1 MIKVENLTKRYA
13 GQTAIRD
20 LNFEVGQG
28 EIMGF
33 LGPNGAGKTT
43 TMRILAGFMPA
54 TSGRASIA
62 GFDVF
67 EQSLQARSRLGYMP
81 ENVPL
86 YNDMRVT
93 EYLDYR
99 AALKGVPHRRVAE
112 RVGDVKEL
120 CGLREVERKLIGAL
134 SKGYRQ
140 RVGLAD
146 ALVNEPELLILD
158 EPTIGLDPN
167 QIRQVRE
174 LIKNL
179 GKQHTILL
187 STHILPEVEMTCSR
201 VIIIHKGR
209 IEACDT
215 PDNLLGQIRQ
225 AGGVVVEAKTGKD
238 DGAEELRKISGVRE
252 VTVEQEDGWI
262 THDCA
267 AEGHALTLAAGERP
281 RLALEE
287 AFDPQNTGG
296 FVHPPANFLLRQF
309 AQRKTKG
316 HVVVDSHVRIKGV
329 GLEDHRDVTV
339 LGRNVIN
346 QPVANEDATFGYLL
360 KAGQEPQ
367 RGRFSRPFQETR
379 ALGQAPRA
387 IVVEH
392 DLERGIEDDDVVAG
406 GHEYYRLRCP
416 SVCRSLPSG
425 CAATSSESSSASG
438 QPSSWRR
445 PAALN

>member
-13 GQTAIRD
+13 GHTAIKD
-20 LNFEVGQG
+20 LSFEVGKG

-43 TMRILAGFMPA
+43 TMRILASFMPP
-54 TSGRASIA
+54 TSGRASVA

-67 EQSLQARSRLGYMP
+67 EQSLQARAHLGYMP

-99 AALKGVPHRRVAE
+99 AALKGVPHRRVNE

-120 CGLREVERKLIGAL
+120 CGLKDVEKKLIRTL

-146 ALVNEPELLILD
+146 ALLHEPDLLILD

-201 VIIIHKGR
+201 VIIVHKGR

-215 PDNLLGQIRQ
+215 PENLLGQIRQ
-225 AGGVVVEAKTGKD
+225 AGGVLLEAKTGKD
-238 DGAEELRKISGVRE
+238 DGEEELKRIHGVRDITTEADGDWKIFSLRVESGTDVREE
-252 VTVEQEDGWI
+252 VFRLASQRHWAVRELSQRRATLEDVFVEI
-262 THDCA
+262 THSD
-267 AEGHALTLAAGERP
+267 
-281 RLALEE
+281 
-287 AFDPQNTGG
+287 
-296 FVHPPANFLLRQF
+296 
-309 AQRKTKG
+309 
-316 HVVVDSHVRIKGV
+316 
-329 GLEDHRDVTV
+329 
-339 LGRNVIN
+339 
-346 QPVANEDATFGYLL
+346 
-360 KAGQEPQ
+360 
-367 RGRFSRPFQETR
+367 ET
-379 ALGQAPRA
+379 
-387 IVVEH
+387 
-392 DLERGIEDDDVVAG
+392 
-406 GHEYYRLRCP
+406 
-416 SVCRSLPSG
+416 
-425 CAATSSESSSASG
+425 
-438 QPSSWRR
+438 
-445 PAALN
+445 

>member
-13 GQTAIRD
+13 GQTAIKD
-20 LNFEVGQG
+20 LNFEVGKG

-43 TMRILAGFMPA
+43 TMRILASFMPPTA
-54 TSGRASIA
+54 GRASIA

-67 EQSLQARSRLGYMP
+67 EQSLQARAHLGYMP
-81 ENVPL
+81 EHVPL

-99 AALKGVPHRRVAE
+99 AALKGVPHRRIAE

-120 CGLREVERKLIGAL
+120 CGLKEVEKKLIGAL

-146 ALVNEPELLILD
+146 ALLHEPDLLILD

-215 PDNLLGQIRQ
+215 PENLLGRIRQ
-225 AGGVVVEAKTGKD
+225 AGGVVVEAKVGSD
-238 DGAEELRKISGVRE
+238 NGADELKRISGVRDVTTE
-252 VTVEQEDGWI
+252 VDGNWKIFSLRVESGTDVREEIFRLATARHWAVRELSQRRATLEDVFFEI
-262 THDCA
+262 THSD
-267 AEGHALTLAAGERP
+267 E
-281 RLALEE
+281 
-287 AFDPQNTGG
+287 
-296 FVHPPANFLLRQF
+296 V
-309 AQRKTKG
+309 
-316 HVVVDSHVRIKGV
+316 
-329 GLEDHRDVTV
+329 
-339 LGRNVIN
+339 
-346 QPVANEDATFGYLL
+346 
-360 KAGQEPQ
+360 
-367 RGRFSRPFQETR
+367 
-379 ALGQAPRA
+379 
-387 IVVEH
+387 
-392 DLERGIEDDDVVAG
+392 
-406 GHEYYRLRCP
+406 
-416 SVCRSLPSG
+416 
-425 CAATSSESSSASG
+425 
-438 QPSSWRR
+438 
-445 PAALN
+445 

>member
-13 GQTAIRD
+13 GQTAIKD
-20 LNFEVGQG
+20 LNFEVGKG

-43 TMRILAGFMPA
+43 TMRILASFMPPS
-54 TSGRASIA
+54 SGRASVA

-67 EQSLQARSRLGYMP
+67 EQSLQARAHLGYMP

-99 AALKGVPHRRVAE
+99 AALKGVSHRRVAE

-120 CGLREVERKLIGAL
+120 CGLKDVEKKLIATL

-146 ALVNEPELLILD
+146 ALLHEPDLLILD

-215 PDNLLGQIRQ
+215 PENLLGKIRQ
-225 AGGVVVEAKTGKD
+225 AGGVVLEAKTGND
-238 DGAEELRKISGVRE
+238 NGIDELRKISGVRDVTSEIENGWKIFSLRVESGTDVREE
-252 VTVEQEDGWI
+252 VFRVASERRWSVRELSQRRATLEDVFVEI
-262 THDCA
+262 THAD
-267 AEGHALTLAAGERP
+267 E
-281 RLALEE
+281 
-287 AFDPQNTGG
+287 
-296 FVHPPANFLLRQF
+296 V
-309 AQRKTKG
+309 
-316 HVVVDSHVRIKGV
+316 
-329 GLEDHRDVTV
+329 
-339 LGRNVIN
+339 
-346 QPVANEDATFGYLL
+346 
-360 KAGQEPQ
+360 
-367 RGRFSRPFQETR
+367 
-379 ALGQAPRA
+379 
-387 IVVEH
+387 
-392 DLERGIEDDDVVAG
+392 
-406 GHEYYRLRCP
+406 
-416 SVCRSLPSG
+416 
-425 CAATSSESSSASG
+425 
-438 QPSSWRR
+438 
-445 PAALN
+445 

>member
-13 GQTAIRD
+13 GQTAIKD
-20 LNFEVGQG
+20 LNFEVGKG

-43 TMRILAGFMPA
+43 TMRILASYMPP
-54 TSGRASIA
+54 TSGRATVA

-67 EQSLQARSRLGYMP
+67 EQSLQARSHLGYMP

-86 YNDMRVT
+86 YADMRVT

-99 AALKGVPHRRVAE
+99 AGLKAVPHRRIME

-120 CGLREVERKLIGAL
+120 CGLKEVEKKLIGTL

-146 ALVNEPELLILD
+146 ALLHEPDLLILD

-187 STHILPEVEMTCSR
+187 STHILPEVEMTCTR

-215 PDNLLGQIRQ
+215 PENLLGQIRQ
-225 AGGVVVEAKTGKD
+225 AGGVVVEAKVGND
-238 DGAEELRKISGVRE
+238 NGAEELKKISGVRDVTTETDGEWKIFSLRVESGTDVRTE
-252 VTVEQEDGWI
+252 VFQLASARRWTVRELSQRRATLEDVFVEI
-262 THDCA
+262 THPD
-267 AEGHALTLAAGERP
+267 
-281 RLALEE
+281 
-287 AFDPQNTGG
+287 Q
-296 FVHPPANFLLRQF
+296 V
-309 AQRKTKG
+309 
-316 HVVVDSHVRIKGV
+316 
-329 GLEDHRDVTV
+329 
-339 LGRNVIN
+339 
-346 QPVANEDATFGYLL
+346 
-360 KAGQEPQ
+360 
-367 RGRFSRPFQETR
+367 
-379 ALGQAPRA
+379 
-387 IVVEH
+387 
-392 DLERGIEDDDVVAG
+392 
-406 GHEYYRLRCP
+406 
-416 SVCRSLPSG
+416 
-425 CAATSSESSSASG
+425 
-438 QPSSWRR
+438 
-445 PAALN
+445 